1 MENGAPAEVGRNILK
16 RLLDHSEILPFA
28 EIKLFC
34 KEKYVSEIRNSF
46 DLDVITYKNLNK
58 ISKHDLVHIP
68 VLPTILPNA
77 KFLLYLYIKVIKR
90 GKLILQYHGDVRK
103 ELQSSYKDII
113 SLIHICTY
121 TFVPYL
127 LRNADR
133 VITHSYYMYEIITKY
148 GAKKCVVVPNAID
161 EYWSQKKAETEAN
174 SNGIID
180 HNNFNIFYHGRLS
193 WEKGVDILMEAF
205 GRYAR
210 NNPNTN
216 IYLAGEGPQKKQ
228 LKDICSRLNLDK
240 KIIFLG
246 NINKEEILF
255 FLKNVDVAI
264 YPSRFDNF
272 PLAVLE
278 ALACANCPVYFSKN
292 IGICDFVIQDGF
304 ELNSFELNVA
314 NLIKVLDSAS
324 CSKDKNV
331 VDQQIKFAENY
342 TWDQVILKYV
352 ELYREVTNE

>member
-34 KEKYVSEIRNSF
+34 KEKNVHEIRNSF

-58 ISKHDLVHIP
+58 ITKHDLVHIP

-103 ELQSSYKDII
+103 ELKSSYKDII
-113 SLIHICTY
+113 SLIHILTY
-121 TFVPYL
+121 IFVPQI
-127 LRNADR
+127 LRSSDR
-133 VITHSYYMYEIITKY
+133 VITHSYYMNEIITKY
-148 GAKKCVVVPNAID
+148 GAKKLVVIPNAID
-161 EYWSQKKAETEAN
+161 EYWYQKEAETEAK
-174 SNGIID
+174 SSRVID

-193 WEKGVDILMEAF
+193 WEKGVDVLIEAF
-205 GRYAR
+205 GHYAI
-210 NNPNTN
+210 NNPNTT

-228 LKDICSRLNLDK
+228 LKDLCSNLDIDK
-240 KIIFLG
+240 RVIFLG
-246 NINKEEILF
+246 NINKEEIVF

-292 IGICDFVIQDGF
+292 IGIYDFVIQDGF
-304 ELNSFELNVA
+304 KLNSFELDVE

-324 CSKDKNV
+324 CSTNKNV
-331 VDQQIKFAENY
+331 VNQQIQFAINY
-342 TWDQVILKYV
+342 TWDRVILKYI
-352 ELYREVTNE
+352 ELYHDVIN